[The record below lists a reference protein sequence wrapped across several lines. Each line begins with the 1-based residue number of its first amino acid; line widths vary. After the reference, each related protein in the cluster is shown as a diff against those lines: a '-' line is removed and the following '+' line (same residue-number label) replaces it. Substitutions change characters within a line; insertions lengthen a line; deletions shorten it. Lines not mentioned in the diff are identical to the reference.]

1 MATMHD
7 TISQLQGEIVTLQ
20 GELATLQNSKEKLI
34 NQCSSF
40 RMVVNFASN
49 STLEGLAEFHQH
61 NCIIE
66 EQWFAEIQDLT
77 RLLSGVETQIKQKQ
91 ALLDSK
97 QTVLD
102 KLQAQKQWQELELTL
117 QMGRQRLLMQSQ
129 KVNQLTLQLERELQ
143 TLKVISEEVNPLY
156 CQWLQKS
163 ANIVEYSANTI
174 PHVVVAGQCLE
185 VANKDIDWQ
194 NI

>member
-66 EQWFAEIQDLT
+66 EEWFAEIQDLT

-163 ANIVEYSANTI
+163 ANIVEYSAKTI
-174 PHVVVAGQCLE
+174 PYVLVSGQGLE

-194 NI
+194 NS

>member
-1 MATMHD
+1 MATMLD
-7 TISQLQGEIVTLQ
+7 TISQLQGEIATIQ
-20 GELATLQNSKEKLI
+20 GELTTLHNSQKKLI
-34 NQCSSF
+34 EQSSHC
-40 RMVVNFASN
+40 RMVVNFATN

-77 RLLSGVETQIKQKQ
+77 RLLSEVETQSQQKQ

-97 QTVLD
+97 QTILD
-102 KLQAQKQWQELELTL
+102 KLQAQQQWQELEFKL
-117 QMGRQRLLMQSQ
+117 QLGRQRLLMQSQ

-156 CQWLQKS
+156 CQWLHKS
-163 ANIVEYSANTI
+163 TNIVEYSAKTI
-174 PHVVVAGQCLE
+174 PHVVVSGQCLE

-194 NI
+194 SI